1 MAETRALA
9 RIDPQALLAKAVE
22 GNASIE
28 VLERLVAL
36 AKDVR
41 EVQAREAWHE
51 AMAEFHQRV
60 PSIHKTK
67 TAKIATRTG
76 AGYTYTYA
84 PLSEIMDTIRPVMG
98 ELGLSVSW
106 TSRIEAR
113 QVVVICR
120 VSHSLGHSENSGE
133 VSMPIGEATDGT
145 GANPAQ
151 KVGISLTYAKRY
163 SLLSIAG
170 LAPDEDTDAR
180 TERAQRQEPKSNAE
194 AAKAQAVTPEL
205 MPEDDAGL
213 QAEARAREQA
223 EASQDGPTQPTPP
236 QRIDRGAIWNVVL
249 KRAKTQGKT
258 ASAVLV
264 ELTAKHNMSELTDPE
279 VLALAKKLEG

>member
-1 MAETRALA
+1 MAESKALA
-9 RIDPQALLAKAVE
+9 RIDPQALLTKAVE

-41 EVQAREAWHE
+41 EVQAREEWHE

-60 PSIHKTK
+60 PCIRKTR

-76 AGYTYTYA
+76 AGYTYAYA
-84 PLSEIMDTIRPVMG
+84 PLSEIMETIRPVLG
-98 ELGLSVSW
+98 DLGLSVSW
-106 TSRIEAR
+106 TSRIEAK

-120 VSHSLGHSENSGE
+120 ISHSLGHVETSGE

-170 LAPDEDTDAR
+170 LAPDEDSDGAG
-180 TERAQRQEPKSNAE
+180 EKSPRQEPMSR
-194 AAKAQAVTPEL
+194 AQAATSRVVEPEV
-205 MPEDDAGL
+205 MPENDADL

-223 EASQDGPTQPTPP
+223 EAAQTQVPGQPK
-236 QRIDRGAIWNVVL
+236 IDRGMIWNAVL
-249 KRAKTQGKT
+249 KRAKTQGVP
-258 ASAVLV
+258 ASAVLKD
-264 ELTAKHNMSELTDPE
+264 LAGKHNLSELTDAE
-279 VLALAKKLEG
+279 VLALAKKLES